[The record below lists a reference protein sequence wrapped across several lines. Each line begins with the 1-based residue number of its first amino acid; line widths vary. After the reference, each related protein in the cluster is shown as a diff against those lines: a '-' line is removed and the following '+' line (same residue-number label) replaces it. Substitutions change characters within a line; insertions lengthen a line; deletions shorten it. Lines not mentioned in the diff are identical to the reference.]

1 MLDLPHVARAH
12 MLVTHVAGVVV
23 RAVVSTVEAGRSQLA
38 VVSGQLD
45 SRNGFDYVGLVVK
58 GSNVRADWRREMG
71 EELRRRRN
79 SRTSSNCWRR
89 WRNRRKPLF
98 QVFGSARYRMFAFEA
113 GYTPYGGSQA

>member
-1 MLDLPHVARAH
+1 MVDLLHVAYAH
-12 MLVTHVAGVVV
+12 MLVTHAAGVVV

-58 GSNVRADWRREMG
+58 ESNVRADWRREMG
-71 EELRRRRN
+71 EELRRWCN
-79 SRTSSNCWRR
+79 SRRSSSCRRR
-89 WRNRRKPLF
+89 WRNWKKPFF
-98 QVFGSARYRMFAFEA
+98 QVFGSARYRMFALEA